1 MVREIIVES
10 VEGLRL
16 AAAQLLEEAGA
27 RRKFVLTGDLGA
39 GKTALIQAL
48 CSHLGVSQLVTSPS
62 FSIVNEYSY
71 SDKQGREQVVY
82 HLDLYRLKTVQEAL
96 DIGVEEL
103 VEDENYCFIE
113 WPELIGELLPE
124 DVFRINIT
132 ILPSAARKILFL

>member
-1 MVREIIVES
+1 MREIIVES

-39 GKTALIQAL
+39 GKTALVQAL

>member
-39 GKTALIQAL
+39 GKTALVQAL

>member
-1 MVREIIVES
+1 MREIIVES